1 MKKLSEY
8 YIETF
13 KKYGANLRGVSWSL
27 SQKTNLRYYFLAK
40 TVNDFS
46 SKNKL
51 SILDVGCGYGELLN
65 HIKRNISNINYTGI
79 DTNELA
85 IKEAKNKFL
94 QKSVKFHNIS
104 INNFKSKKKFNLI
117 IANGLFTYKHNVS
130 DKEMYDFLF
139 KILKKFYTLSNGLI
153 VFNLMSQYVDFKNK
167 NIFYPKL
174 IKILNFVDKFSKYYI
189 IDTSIKKYEVFFIIK
204 KKKNFCYPK

>member
-8 YIETF
+8 YIKTF
-13 KKYGANLRGVSWSL
+13 KKYGANPRGVSWSL

-40 TVNDFS
+40 IVNDFS

-51 SILDVGCGYGELLN
+51 SILDVGCGYGELLH
-65 HIKRNISNINYTGI
+65 HIKRNISNVNYTGI

-85 IKEAKNKFL
+85 IKEAKNRFL
-94 QKSVKFHNIS
+94 QKSVKFHKIS

-153 VFNLMSQYVDFKNK
+153 VFNLVSQYVDFKNK

-174 IKILNFVDKFSKYYI
+174 IKILNFVDKLSKYYI
-189 IDTSIKKYEVFFIIK
+189 VDSSIKKYEVFFTIK
-204 KKKNFCYPK
+204 KKKNFYYPK